1 MVLSKTL
8 SQVVYYKS
16 NSQFYEMDPI
26 KIIGVDGGDFGRAK
40 GGRYGGGRGQKWPKI
55 GDVVYGW
62 PLTLKF
68 VII

>member
-16 NSQFYEMDPI
+16 NSQFYEVDPI

-40 GGRYGGGRGQKWPKI
+40 GGEEGGRGGMSCSIFSSK
-55 GDVVYGW
+55 
-62 PLTLKF
+62 
-68 VII
+68 VITYFF

>member
-16 NSQFYEMDPI
+16 NSQFYEVDPI

-40 GGRYGGGRGQKWPKI
+40 GGGAGEE
-55 GDVVYGW
+55 V
-62 PLTLKF
+62 
-68 VII
+68 